1 MGKRMEETMKLYDSG
16 VYLVNGNELVPD
28 GANAIEEVVKK
39 TGGSSD
45 QRAGG
50 RKYDCLRYLKK
61 S

>member
-1 MGKRMEETMKLYDSG
+1 MEETMKLYDSG

-39 TGGSSD
+39 TGAAVT
-45 QRAGG
+45 RAGG

>member
-39 TGGSSD
+39 DRGSSD

-50 RKYDCLRYLKK
+50 RKYDCLWYLKK

>member
-1 MGKRMEETMKLYDSG
+1 MKLYDSG

-39 TGGSSD
+39 DRGSSD

-50 RKYDCLRYLKK
+50 RKYDCLWYLKK

>member
-1 MGKRMEETMKLYDSG
+1 MEETMKLYDSG

-28 GANAIEEVVKK
+28 GVNAIEEVVKK
-39 TGGSSD
+39 TGAAVTKE
-45 QRAGG
+45 QAG

>member
-39 TGGSSD
+39 TGAAVTR
-45 QRAGG
+45 RAGG
-50 RKYDCLRYLKK
+50 RKYDCLWYLKK

>member
-39 TGGSSD
+39 TGE
-45 QRAGG
+45 AVT
-50 RKYDCLRYLKK
+50 K
-61 S
+61 